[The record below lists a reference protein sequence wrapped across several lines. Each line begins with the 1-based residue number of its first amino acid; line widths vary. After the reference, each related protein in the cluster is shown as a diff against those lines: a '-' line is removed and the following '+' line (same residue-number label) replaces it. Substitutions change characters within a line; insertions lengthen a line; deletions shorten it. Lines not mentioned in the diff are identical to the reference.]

1 MCKTHETIV
10 ALFLDF
16 YFEHPDV
23 RAFTKQQVS
32 DFRAENNNIVVE
44 NFDKESKAPFMNP
57 VMAFEHAFSK
67 FPDVMAT
74 INKQGFSK

>member
-1 MCKTHETIV
+1 MKTSWF
-10 ALFLDF
+10 LFSDF

-23 RAFTKQQVS
+23 RAFTEQQVS

-44 NFDKESKAPFMNP
+44 NFDKESKAPLMNP